1 MFFYVLKVRL
11 KVELGENLVFVYGKK
26 NGLSVF
32 FLLGGVYCKNK
43 LYVEVS
49 EYYFKVIILVL
60 FKMKINCIWIIN
72 KIMCLY

>member
-32 FLLGGVYCKNK
+32 FLLGGIYCKNK

-49 EYYFKVIILVL
+49 E
-60 FKMKINCIWIIN
+60 
-72 KIMCLY
+72 

>member
-1 MFFYVLKVRL
+1 MYKYYYLFFYVLKVRL

-32 FLLGGVYCKNK
+32 FLLDGVYCKNK

-49 EYYFKVIILVL
+49 E
-60 FKMKINCIWIIN
+60 
-72 KIMCLY
+72 

>member
-1 MFFYVLKVRL
+1 MNVWRDYNLYKYYYLFFYVLKVRL

-49 EYYFKVIILVL
+49 E
-60 FKMKINCIWIIN
+60 
-72 KIMCLY
+72 

>member
-1 MFFYVLKVRL
+1 MYKYYYLLFYVLKVRL
-11 KVELGENLVFVYGKK
+11 KVELGENLLFVYGKK

-49 EYYFKVIILVL
+49 E
-60 FKMKINCIWIIN
+60 
-72 KIMCLY
+72 